1 MRSSNAIE
9 PIKVLIVDDEAVV
22 LSSLRKYF
30 SMVDDI
36 EVVAE
41 ATNGNAALATLKNM
55 PVDVVLADIHMEGM
69 DGIALLDHISSF
81 PHPPAFVAL
90 TGIDTDD
97 NMLRVLSMGAAG
109 YVVKSARPAQI
120 IESIYSAA
128 ADNIALLSMCLARIL
143 EHIPQHS
150 NALPTV
156 AGENI
161 QLTPAEQKVLALLC
175 QGLSNAE
182 IAKQANY
189 AESTVKRHVSNLISY
204 FGASSRLSLALV
216 ALGYSRFQN

>member
-81 PHPPAFVAL
+81 PILLLLWHLPEL
-90 TGIDTDD
+90 IQT
-97 NMLRVLSMGAAG
+97 
-109 YVVKSARPAQI
+109 I
-120 IESIYSAA
+120 ICSESS
-128 ADNIALLSMCLARIL
+128 
-143 EHIPQHS
+143 PW
-150 NALPTV
+150 
-156 AGENI
+156 
-161 QLTPAEQKVLALLC
+161 EQP
-175 QGLSNAE
+175 G
-182 IAKQANY
+182 
-189 AESTVKRHVSNLISY
+189 T
-204 FGASSRLSLALV
+204 
-216 ALGYSRFQN
+216 